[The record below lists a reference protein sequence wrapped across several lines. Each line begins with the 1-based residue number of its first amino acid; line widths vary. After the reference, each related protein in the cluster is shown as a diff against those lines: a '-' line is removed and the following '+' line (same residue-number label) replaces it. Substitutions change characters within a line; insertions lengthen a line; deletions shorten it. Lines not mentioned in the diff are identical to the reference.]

1 MDSSRPAPGAASPRI
16 RHRIRKSP
24 AEHVF
29 DAANHV
35 FMVVLA
41 FVTIYPFWYILILSL
56 NDGLDA
62 QMGGIW
68 LWPRMFTFTN
78 YTYVLTNP
86 LVGNAYVIT
95 ILRTVTGSL
104 WSLVV
109 TGIAAYAM
117 TKKHLFLRNALLTF
131 FLIPMFIGGTVVS
144 NYVVYAKVGLLN
156 NILVYVIPGGFAFF
170 NMIIMRTYF
179 YGLPVSMEESA
190 KMDGASY
197 TRIFFQI
204 IVPLSMPIIATML
217 LFNGVGH
224 WLDFYT
230 NLIYVSRKSLWTL
243 QYLLYKVVIESQT
256 NIMTD
261 ESAAKMNQFSYLKRP
276 EVTPAAIK
284 MATLMVVTLPILFI
298 YPFLQKYFIKGV
310 LLGAVKE

>member
-1 MDSSRPAPGAASPRI
+1 MDSSRPAAPPPSRN
-16 RHRIRKSP
+16 RIRKSP
-24 AEHVF
+24 GELLF
-29 DAANHV
+29 DATNHL

-41 FVTIYPFWYILILSL
+41 FITLYPFWYIGILSL

-62 QMGGIW
+62 QLGGIW
-68 LWPRMFTFTN
+68 FWPRMFTWSN
-78 YTYVLTNP
+78 YGYVLTNP
-86 LVGNAYVIT
+86 LILNAYVIT
-95 ILRTVTGSL
+95 VLRTAIGSL
-104 WSLVV
+104 WSLVI
-109 TGIAAYAM
+109 TGIAAFAL
-117 TKKHLFLRNALLTF
+117 TKKHLVLRNAILTF

-144 NYVVYAKVGLLN
+144 NYVIYAKVGLLN
-156 NILVYVIPGGFAFF
+156 NFLVYIIPGGFAFF

-204 IVPLSMPIIATML
+204 VVPLSMPIIATML

-230 NLIYVSRKSLWTL
+230 NLVYVSKKSLWTL
-243 QYLLYKVVIESQT
+243 QYLLYKVVRESQT

-261 ESAAKMNQFSYLKRP
+261 ESAAKMNQYSYLKRP
-276 EVTPAAIK
+276 EVTPNAIK
-284 MATLMVVTLPILFI
+284 MATLMVVTLPILFV